1 MKQNHVAE
9 FFESRSRAEDEAAL
23 ARTPRNRLHVS
34 SLVALLEERQN
45 MVGGGGGAVEERELA
60 EKYGLDGERLERLVR
75 SVNVPGVLESS
86 GGGGGAAGAGGG
98 VRYVGDAEGGED
110 IPVTEVSFVCS

>member
-9 FFESRSRAEDEAAL
+9 FFESRERAEDEAAR

-45 MVGGGGGAVEERELA
+45 MVGAGAGGDSAVEEARELA

-75 SVNVPGVLESS
+75 SVNVPSVLESS
-86 GGGGGAAGAGGG
+86 GAGGDM
-98 VRYVGDAEGGED
+98 RYVKGAESGED
-110 IPVTEVSFVCS
+110 IPVTEVSFCRSC